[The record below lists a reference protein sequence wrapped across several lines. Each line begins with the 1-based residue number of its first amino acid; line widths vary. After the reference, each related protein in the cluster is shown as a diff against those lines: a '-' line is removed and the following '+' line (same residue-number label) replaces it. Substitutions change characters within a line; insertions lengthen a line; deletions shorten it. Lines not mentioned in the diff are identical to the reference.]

1 MPDTTTILSL
11 PMILPAQAQKHVTH
25 NEALL
30 ILDAVVQLAV
40 LDRDL
45 AAPPG
50 GAVAGDRYIVAAG
63 ASGAWLGQAGKVA
76 VYSGTYWD
84 FIAPKAGWRAWVAD
98 EAQIAVYDGAA
109 WTQQGSAPSTVAQFG
124 ISATADATN
133 RLTVSAPGVLFNHAG
148 AGMVA
153 KINKA
158 TAADT
163 ASLAFQTGFSG
174 RAEIGTT
181 GSDDLTIKV
190 SANGSAFN
198 DGMRVAAASGIVSLP
213 QGVAAAGF
221 SLRDGADPSKRAEF
235 VVSGLPTAS
244 TQAYSFPPVSGQF
257 ALLEGTQTFSG
268 LKTFSG
274 TFTVSAAAATLGN
287 ATGTATYGVGSGA
300 TLSGSTKTLNLGTGG
315 VSGSSTVVNI
325 GSGVAG
331 AGGSLVVNSPAVSF
345 AASVTSVAMPAAAL
359 SANLLGV
366 GGASGDAT
374 NRLAVAAP
382 ATLLNH
388 AGAGH
393 QLKLNK
399 ALATDT
405 ASLLFQSGF
414 SGRAEM
420 GTTGSDDFAI
430 RVSAD
435 GSAFNAA
442 LTVARDTGQ
451 VSLAA
456 PLRLQG
462 QASDPSSPQ
471 NGEIWLNTASGQVKV
486 RSAGASVVVAGGGG
500 GGVTD
505 GNKGDVTVSGGGAT
519 WTVNAAT
526 KTGLQIALN
535 QQIFIN

>member
-11 PMILPAQAQKHVTH
+11 PMILPSQAQKHVTH

-50 GAVAGDRYIVAAG
+50 GAVAGDRYIVGPG
-63 ASGAWLGQAGKVA
+63 ASGLWLGQTGKVA
-76 VYSGTYWD
+76 VYAGSYWD

-98 EAQIAVYDGAA
+98 EGQIAIYDGAA
-109 WTQQGSAPSTVAQFG
+109 WAQQSSAPSTVSQFG

-133 RLTVSAPGVLFNHAG
+133 RLTVSAPGVLFTHAG

-198 DGMRVAAASGIVSLP
+198 DALRVAGPSGIVSLP
-213 QGVAAAGF
+213 QGVAAADF
-221 SLRDGADPSKRAEF
+221 SLRDSADPSKRAEF
-235 VVSGLPTAS
+235 VVSALPAAA
-244 TQAYSFPPVSGQF
+244 TQAYTFPPVSGQF

-274 TFTVSAAAATLGN
+274 TFTVSAAAATLGT

-300 TLSGSTKTLNLGTGG
+300 TLSGTTKTVNLGTGG
-315 VSGSSTVVNI
+315 VSGSSTIVNI

-331 AGGSLVVNSPAVSF
+331 AGGALVVNSPAVSF
-345 AASVTSVAMPAAAL
+345 AASVTSVAMPGAAL
-359 SANLLGV
+359 SANMLGV
-366 GGASGDAT
+366 GGAAGDAT
-374 NRLAVAAP
+374 NRLSVAAP

-405 ASLLFQSGF
+405 ASLLFQTGF

-442 LTVARDTGQ
+442 LTVARGSGQ

-456 PLRLQG
+456 PLRLLG
-462 QASDPSSPQ
+462 QASDPASPQ

-505 GNKGDVTVSGGGAT
+505 GDKGDVTVSGGGAS